1 MSLFETCKVRRQYLL
16 TTIDALFLCRCC
28 RSIQL
33 RHSNKNVRLIFRRR
47 TSPSGAGGSPILRYE
62 KDRGAHRKLLFWK
75 EPLMH
80 QSDVNLNPPP
90 YPGYIGLQRGFL
102 TLLAAL
108 WVPVRSWSRT
118 SCPEECGALVEICCN
133 PIFRHTWS
141 IKMADTSV
149 HRHL

>member
-1 MSLFETCKVRRQYLL
+1 MSLFETCKVRRLYLL

-28 RSIQL
+28 VPFDFDTRI
-33 RHSNKNVRLIFRRR
+33 K
-47 TSPSGAGGSPILRYE
+47 TSDLY
-62 KDRGAHRKLLFWK
+62 
-75 EPLMH
+75 
-80 QSDVNLNPPP
+80 SDVERHHQGRGDSHTPIWKGRGCSSKIIILKRAPNAPVRRKSQPPP

-102 TLLAAL
+102 ALLAAL
-108 WVPVRSWSRT
+108 WVPVRSGSRT